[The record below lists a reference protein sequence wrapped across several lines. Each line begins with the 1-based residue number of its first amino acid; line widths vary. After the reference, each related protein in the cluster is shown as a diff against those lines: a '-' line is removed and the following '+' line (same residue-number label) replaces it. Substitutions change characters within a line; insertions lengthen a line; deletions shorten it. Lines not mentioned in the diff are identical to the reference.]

1 MAHQQISEVQVVYS
15 SPITVANRVALT
27 SSTDAYKILLELWEQ
42 DTMELQETF
51 NVMLLNRANEV
62 LGIYRLSKG
71 SVSGTLV
78 DPKLVFSVALKG
90 LASVII
96 LAHNHPSGT
105 LKPSSADIELTRKLV
120 EGGKLLDIQIVDHI
134 IVTRHGYYSFADE
147 GMIP

>member
-1 MAHQQISEVQVVYS
+1 M
-15 SPITVANRVALT
+15 
-27 SSTDAYKILLELWEQ
+27 D
-42 DTMELQETF
+42 LQETF

-147 GMIP
+147 GMIS